1 MSGSNL
7 FAFERGFRGTAPKHG
22 PEGEA
27 AELRAD
33 LLKWLPKLCAIT
45 VEEFTNPP
53 AASAAGILAATASS
67 VAVQSIGPSS
77 MVGAPT
83 TEFTLTYPRP
93 ITVTTAGVTPADAPA
108 TVTITGKDVDGNAMT
123 EAISVPQTAT
133 VASGVKCF
141 KSVSLITTTAGDGT
155 GATMAIGWDA
165 PIGLTLSPQPR
176 AGATLMV
183 REIAV
188 GALVTTG
195 AISAAGTNAPHGM
208 YTPASAADGARDFAI
223 FYELLAPTS

>member
-33 LLKWLPKLCAIT
+33 LLKWLPKLAAIT

-53 AASAAGILAATASS
+53 AALANGILLATASS
-67 VAVQSIGPSS
+67 VAVQSIGPAS
-77 MVGAPT
+77 MVGAPA
-83 TEFTLTYPRP
+83 TEFVLPFPRP
-93 ITVTTAGVTPADAPA
+93 ITVTTAGVTPANAPA
-108 TVTITGKDVDGNAMT
+108 NVVITGKDVDGNAMT
-123 EAISVPQTAT
+123 ETIAVPQTAT

-208 YTPASAADGARDFAI
+208 YTPASAANGSQDYAI
-223 FYELLAPTS
+223 FYELLAPTA

>member
-1 MSGSNL
+1 MSGSGL
-7 FAFERGFRGTAPKHG
+7 FLYERPFRGSYPKHG

-27 AELRAD
+27 RDLRDD
-33 LLKWLPKLCAIT
+33 LQKWLPLLAAIT

-67 VAVQSIGPSS
+67 IAVQAIGPAS

-83 TEFTLTYPRP
+83 TEFVLPFPRP
-93 ITVTTAGVTPADAPA
+93 ITVTTAGATPSDAPA
-108 TVTITGKDVDGNAMT
+108 NVVITGKDVDGNAMT
-123 EAISVPQTAT
+123 ETIAVPQTAT
-133 VASGVKCF
+133 VQASVKCF

-165 PIGLTLSPQPR
+165 PIGLTRSPKAR
-176 AGATLMV
+176 AGATLLV
-183 REIAV
+183 REIAA

-195 AISAAGTNAPHGM
+195 AISSSATNAPHGM
-208 YTPASAADGARDFAI
+208 YTPAAAADGARDYAI
-223 FYELLAPTS
+223 FYEMEVPTA

>member
-7 FAFERGFRGTAPKHG
+7 FTFERGFRGTAPKHG

-27 AELRAD
+27 ADLRAD
-33 LLKWLPKLCAIT
+33 LLKWLPKLAAIT

-67 VAVQSIGPSS
+67 VAVQSIGPAS
-77 MVGAPT
+77 MVGAPA
-83 TEFTLTYPRP
+83 TEFVLPFARP
-93 ITVTTAGVTPADAPA
+93 ITVTTAGGTAADAPA
-108 TVTITGKDVDGNAMT
+108 SVTITGKDIDGNAMT
-123 EAISVPQTAT
+123 ETIAVPQTAT
-133 VASGVKCF
+133 VQAGVKCF

-165 PIGLTLSPQPR
+165 PLGLTLSPQPR
-176 AGATLMV
+176 AGATLLV

-195 AISAAGTNAPHGM
+195 AISSATTNAPHGM
-208 YTPASAADGARDFAI
+208 YTPADAANGTRDFAI
-223 FYELLAPTS
+223 FYELLAPTA